1 MADVMKKYMIFAAI
15 AAAVL
20 AAGCAK
26 ENLVQPEQ
34 GSVLKASLSSL
45 TKTAI
50 DGVKVTWTEGDA
62 INVNGAN
69 SYAITEAAATAT
81 FEFKTAL
88 TAPYKAVYPT
98 TIYKD
103 ASTVTLPS
111 ALDADKVFTPLA
123 GYLESGETMS
133 FKALT
138 AFLKI
143 SLTGEATTTVKDL
156 TLKGLGDEQL
166 SGDFA
171 IDFTTFALTGS
182 STADADKVVK
192 LNINKAL
199 SATPLVVYIPIPAGN
214 YASGYQI
221 EIIDS
226 EGGMMR

>member
-1 MADVMKKYMIFAAI
+1 MAEVMKKYMIFAAI

-34 GSVLKASLSSL
+34 GTVLKASLSSL

-50 DGVKVTWTEGDA
+50 DGVKISWTEGDA

-88 TAPYKAVYPT
+88 TSPYKAVYPT

-111 ALDADKVFTPLA
+111 TLDANTFFTPLA

-156 TLKGLGDEQL
+156 TLKGLGEEQL

-171 IDFTTFALTGS
+171 IDFTTLALTGS

-192 LNINKAL
+192 LNIYQAL
-199 SATPLVVYIPIPAGN
+199 PATPLVLYIPIPPGN
-214 YASGYQI
+214 
-221 EIIDS
+221 
-226 EGGMMR
+226 